1 MKDEIDIASLARK
14 VPSFFGLAL
23 RWTPGA
29 KQIWMIEIMTG
40 ELVTAFIESPTSKS
54 LGQPFDVAGGR
65 ILLKSS
71 LIYDSETV
79 YRTFIES
86 LGSIK
91 KWSYGLDVETLKP
104 KKILDN
110 PFFNHGSL
118 EEIAVKLDLLVP
130 EEKKEDDNERSCT
143 NS

>member
-1 MKDEIDIASLARK
+1 MKDEIEIASLARK
-14 VPSFFGLAL
+14 VLSFFGLAL

-54 LGQPFDVAGGR
+54 LGQPFDVVSGR

-79 YRTFIES
+79 YRAFIEA

-91 KWSYGLDVETLKP
+91 KLCYGLDVETLEP
-104 KKILDN
+104 KKTLTN
-110 PFFNHGSL
+110 PFFKHRSL
-118 EEIAVKLDLLVP
+118 EEIAVKLDLLAG
-130 EEKKEDDNERSCT
+130 EREGQNDN
-143 NS
+143 

>member
-14 VPSFFGLAL
+14 VLSFFGLEL
-23 RWTPGA
+23 RWITSA
-29 KQIWMIEIMTG
+29 KQIWVVESMTG
-40 ELVTAFIESPTSKS
+40 DLVTACTEQSGYGLFEHPLEAARDSIFLKAGAVDDSEIAYRAFIE
-54 LGQPFDVAGGR
+54 A
-65 ILLKSS
+65 
-71 LIYDSETV
+71 
-79 YRTFIES
+79 

-91 KWSYGLDVETLKP
+91 KWSYGLDVGTLEP

-110 PFFNHGSL
+110 PFFNHRSL

-130 EEKKEDDNERSCT
+130 EEKKDDDNERSCT

>member
-14 VPSFFGLAL
+14 VLSFFGLAL

>member
-14 VPSFFGLAL
+14 VLSFFGLAL

-130 EEKKEDDNERSCT
+130 EEKKEDDNKRSCT

>member
-1 MKDEIDIASLARK
+1 MKDEIEIASLARK
-14 VPSFFGLAL
+14 VLSFFGLEL
-23 RWTPGA
+23 RWIASA
-29 KQIWMIEIMTG
+29 KQIWLIEAMTGDLVTAYMELPTG
-40 ELVTAFIESPTSKS
+40 ELFE
-54 LGQPFDVAGGR
+54 QPLDS
-65 ILLKSS
+65 ILLKDDYE
-71 LIYDSETV
+71 IA

-110 PFFNHGSL
+110 PFFNHRSL

>member
-1 MKDEIDIASLARK
+1 MKDEIEIASLARK
-14 VPSFFGLAL
+14 VLSFFGLAL

>member
-1 MKDEIDIASLARK
+1 MKDEIDITSLARK
-14 VPSFFGLAL
+14 VLSFFGLAL